1 MQLVDSVVM
10 RRVIEIGILAGI
22 AGLLYFGHWLEK
34 KGVIK
39 NYSRG
44 LGRGMLE
51 VDSVLRPSKA
61 YVREAKEKQRKIED
75 DDGGPDDPKGRKN
88 DYPVEP

>member
-1 MQLVDSVVM
+1 MQLMDPALIGRLSG
-10 RRVIEIGILAGI
+10 IGILVGI
-22 AGLLYFGHWLEK
+22 GGFLYLGHWLEK
-34 KGVIK
+34 RGIIR

-61 YVREAKEKQRKIED
+61 YVREAKDEQRKVED
-75 DDGGPDDPKGRKN
+75 DDGGPDDPNGRKN
-88 DYPVEP
+88 

>member
-1 MQLVDSVVM
+1 MQLVDPALIGRLSG
-10 RRVIEIGILAGI
+10 IGILIGL
-22 AGLLYFGHWLEK
+22 AGLLYLGHWLEK
-34 KGVIK
+34 KGIIK

-51 VDSVLRPSKA
+51 VDAVLRPSKA
-61 YVREAKEKQRKIED
+61 YVREAKEKQRKTED

-88 DYPVEP
+88 

>member
-1 MQLVDSVVM
+1 MQLVDPALIGRLSG
-10 RRVIEIGILAGI
+10 IGILAGI
-22 AGLLYFGHWLEK
+22 AGLLCLGHWLEK
-34 KGVIK
+34 RGLIK

-61 YVREAKEKQRKIED
+61 YVREAKEKQRMIED
-75 DDGGPDDPKGRKN
+75 DDAGPDDPKGRKN
-88 DYPVEP
+88 Y